1 MYFPELNRN
10 EQNSLKMSSAFL
22 LGLFRRIFLKRKRK
36 VFIIGFHKTGTST
49 LGKAL
54 QILGYTVCGS
64 LKEAYD
70 YDLNKDVKSYI
81 LEKAKP
87 LLNTYDSFQDTPWFL
102 IYKELYQLYPDAYFI
117 LTKRSENAGKYP
129 NFWAVPMGHVEDGEK
144 FIQGAHRE
152 FQEETKLDIDI
163 NSLVYLDTIK
173 DTKYNRIV
181 GLFTIE
187 LPNKPEPELD
197 RLRPPLSPPD
207 EELTLDP
214 EDPLADATVVLE
226 EPPVVLAEAAVVPEA
241 APVVLEELPSV
252 TAATDPAPEST
263 LEAAATRAASACRLA

>member
-117 LTKRSENAGKYP
+117 LTKRSEKRWIKSVQKHFGDQKFKYHDYIYGT
-129 NFWAVPMGHVEDGEK
+129 N
-144 FIQGAHRE
+144 
-152 FQEETKLDIDI
+152 
-163 NSLVYLDTIK
+163 NSIK
-173 DTKYNRIV
+173 DESIYLKRYQNHNLEVELFFEGKSNFLIFDIENSNWETLVSFLGARKPLVAFPHANKAGNNLLLKTKVKSLIKQLYY
-181 GLFTIE
+181 
-187 LPNKPEPELD
+187 KK
-197 RLRPPLSPPD
+197 
-207 EELTLDP
+207 
-214 EDPLADATVVLE
+214 
-226 EPPVVLAEAAVVPEA
+226 
-241 APVVLEELPSV
+241 
-252 TAATDPAPEST
+252 
-263 LEAAATRAASACRLA
+263 